1 MTFAAALASSLID
14 LADHAGYYRSGDSV
28 AAHYANTYGIF
39 DCDTFERVCM
49 QDYISDTYKDLNGIR
64 PRWID
69 FDSMTTAEMAA
80 LCDKLSDEC
89 KWYYMEEEER
99 EAILAANQAETNA
112 KYMADGKAATHNPF
126 AGLRELLAA

>member
-1 MTFAAALASSLID
+1 MTFAAALATSLIEM
-14 LADHAGYYRSGDSV
+14 ADHAGYYRSGEPV

-39 DCDTFERVCM
+39 DCDTYERECM
-49 QDYISDTYKDLNGIR
+49 LGYISDTYKELNGIR

-80 LCDKLSDEC
+80 MCEKLSEEC
-89 KWYYMEEEER
+89 KWHYMEEEEQ
-99 EAILAANQAETNA
+99 EAILAAEQAEANA